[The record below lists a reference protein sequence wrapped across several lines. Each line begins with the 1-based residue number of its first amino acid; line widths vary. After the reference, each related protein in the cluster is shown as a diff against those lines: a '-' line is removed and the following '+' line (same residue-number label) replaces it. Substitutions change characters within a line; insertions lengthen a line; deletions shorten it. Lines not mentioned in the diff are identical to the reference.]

1 MTQIASFAFLRNKLL
16 DRTSR
21 PVLPGVAILAM
32 AACSLPGPPPAEY
45 VISAMPPA
53 TATTV
58 SQKGWP
64 IIEVKRV
71 QLPDYL
77 DTTDIVERRGN
88 QLLPSSTGRW
98 SERLSV
104 GMTRAL
110 SASLAAR
117 LPKMLVTA
125 TTPVERPTRLLVVDV
140 AAFEWREDRQ
150 VVLVARSTII
160 NGANREILRS
170 QQVSLVEE
178 TDGGSDG
185 AIVAAMARA
194 VDDLADQLAAG
205 IDHDCQTC

>member
-1 MTQIASFAFLRNKLL
+1 
-16 DRTSR
+16 
-21 PVLPGVAILAM
+21 
-32 AACSLPGPPPAEY
+32 
-45 VISAMPPA
+45 MPPA
-53 TATTV
+53 AATTI

-88 QLLPSSTGRW
+88 QLLPRPTGRW

-117 LPKMLVTA
+117 LPRMLVTA
-125 TTPVERPTRLLVVDV
+125 TTPVERPARLLLVDV
-140 AAFEWREDRQ
+140 TAFEWRADRQ
-150 VVLVARSTII
+150 VVLVARSTIMD
-160 NGANREILRS
+160 GAKREILRI
-170 QQVSLVEE
+170 QQVSLTEE
-178 TDGGSDG
+178 TDGESDS

-194 VDDLADQLAAG
+194 VADLADQLAAG
-205 IDHDCQTC
+205 INHDCQTC